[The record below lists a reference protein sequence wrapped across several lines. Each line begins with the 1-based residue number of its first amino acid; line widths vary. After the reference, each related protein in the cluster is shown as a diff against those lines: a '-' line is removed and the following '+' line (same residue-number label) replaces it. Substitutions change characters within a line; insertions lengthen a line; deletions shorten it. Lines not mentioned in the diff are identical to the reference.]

1 MSQMPKRNYP
11 ITTDNVNTLGG
22 KELILNRMVNHYSAL
37 TKAKSIIDNSTPF
50 LGIKKTEHEK
60 KRDINKKEEFR
71 NVREAYKKVSSVKP
85 YIDNK
90 KPFTYDMKPKGIYN
104 TAKERYEKMEH
115 LRILEAMTKRILSI
129 GKMHERKK
137 NKDDPIANP
146 TYFFRNAKDKNDIN
160 ENENKSIKL
169 ISLKT
174 LNERL
179 KEKNKKEENRR
190 LLGETIYKTIKEEKN
205 NHHNKNRPKSSM
217 YPIVKKNKKNLGYV
231 EYDPEKYIL
240 MHTLN
245 REGEGNYIVTQH
257 KKELEKKNKK
267 KKDSQKSKN
276 ASSKIISQNLPI
288 FQNDEEQFE
297 KDIIQFIIQNRI
309 YSDNDFDIMEDEI
322 IKKNEDS
329 NIDISQIHHII
340 QRIKEKL
347 EE

>member
-267 KKDSQKSKN
+267 KKIVKNQKMLLVKLLVKIYQFFKMMKN
-276 ASSKIISQNLPI
+276 NLKKILYNLLFKI
-288 FQNDEEQFE
+288 EFILIMILILW
-297 KDIIQFIIQNRI
+297 KMRLLKKMKIVILILVKYIILF
-309 YSDNDFDIMEDEI
+309 
-322 IKKNEDS
+322 
-329 NIDISQIHHII
+329 
-340 QRIKEKL
+340 KE
-347 EE
+347 

>member
-1 MSQMPKRNYP
+1 MSKMPIRNYP
-11 ITTDNVNTLGG
+11 ITTDNVNNLGG
-22 KELILNRMVNHYSAL
+22 KELILKRMVNHYNAL
-37 TKAKSIIDNSTPF
+37 TKVKAKIDDSTPF
-50 LGIKKTEHEK
+50 LGIKKTESEK
-60 KRDINKKEEFR
+60 RRNLNQKEEFR
-71 NVREAYKKVSSVKP
+71 NVREAYKKVSSVKA
-85 YIDNK
+85 YVDNK
-90 KPFTYDMKPKGIYN
+90 KPFTYDKRPKGIYN
-104 TAKERYEKMEH
+104 TAKEKYDKMEH
-115 LRILEAMTKRILSI
+115 LRILEAMSKRILSI

-267 KKDSQKSKN
+267 K
-276 ASSKIISQNLPI
+276 
-288 FQNDEEQFE
+288 
-297 KDIIQFIIQNRI
+297 R
-309 YSDNDFDIMEDEI
+309 
-322 IKKNEDS
+322 
-329 NIDISQIHHII
+329 
-340 QRIKEKL
+340 
-347 EE
+347 

>member
-1 MSQMPKRNYP
+1 
-11 ITTDNVNTLGG
+11 
-22 KELILNRMVNHYSAL
+22 
-37 TKAKSIIDNSTPF
+37 
-50 LGIKKTEHEK
+50 
-60 KRDINKKEEFR
+60 
-71 NVREAYKKVSSVKP
+71 
-85 YIDNK
+85 
-90 KPFTYDMKPKGIYN
+90 
-104 TAKERYEKMEH
+104 
-115 LRILEAMTKRILSI
+115 
-129 GKMHERKK
+129 
-137 NKDDPIANP
+137 
-146 TYFFRNAKDKNDIN
+146 
-160 ENENKSIKL
+160 
-169 ISLKT
+169 
-174 LNERL
+174 
-179 KEKNKKEENRR
+179 
-190 LLGETIYKTIKEEKN
+190 
-205 NHHNKNRPKSSM
+205 M
-217 YPIVKKNKKNLGYV
+217 YPIVKTNKKNLGYV

-309 YSDNDFDIMEDEI
+309 YSDNDFDIMENEI